1 MLVGG
6 WKMNAELDVRTAVC
20 TRYEKLLE
28 ECQAACHIWNQQ
40 RAEVGE
46 RGLQGKKVDD
56 DLRRLQAKYAKAY
69 SVLRNHVHDCETCQW
84 VASLEQGTSAHP
96 VDQNRFSHV
105 A

>member
-1 MLVGG
+1 MEMG
-6 WKMNAELDVRTAVC
+6 AEVAVRTGVC
-20 TRYEKLLE
+20 TRYETLLE
-28 ECQAACHIWNQQ
+28 DCQAACQIWNKQ
-40 RAEVGE
+40 RAEVRE

-84 VASLEQGTSAHP
+84 VSRLEQSPSASSAAE
-96 VDQNRFSHV
+96 QRNFSHV